1 MCFKLLSKI
10 SFCCF
15 SRRPIFLKECWWHG
29 GQFITKYLLPIDYL
43 GLRFNNIVRLIASS
57 IYAIQMRWTSPCI
70 NQPMGSVYPY
80 TLRFIFHLIRSGD
93 PYNLQYRGG
102 NVLAKITGQKLT
114 KGVIEKRMQ
123 RSPILLRRLTVS
135 KVQVKLFTDE
145 KIFAIEPP
153 INKQNDRVYGSST
166 QKKRTKFRK
175 KGYSQP
181 NHTFLL
187 V

>member
-57 IYAIQMRWTSPCI
+57 IYAIQMFTYMSIVLYAPALALSHASI
-70 NQPMGSVYPY
+70 E
-80 TLRFIFHLIRSGD
+80 
-93 PYNLQYRGG
+93 NLK
-102 NVLAKITGQKLT
+102 LKPFKKITGQKLT

-153 INKQNDRVYGSST
+153 INKQNDRVYGN
-166 QKKRTKFRK
+166 RTVSMDVSIDHWNSLYILYINCK
-175 KGYSQP
+175 
-181 NHTFLL
+181 
-187 V
+187 